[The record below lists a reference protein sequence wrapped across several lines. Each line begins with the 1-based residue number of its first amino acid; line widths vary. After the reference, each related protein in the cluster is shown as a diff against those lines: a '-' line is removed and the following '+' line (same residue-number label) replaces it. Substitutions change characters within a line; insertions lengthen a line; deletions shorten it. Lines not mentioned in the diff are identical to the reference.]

1 MELEVFGRMLSLK
14 WHFRNENKNIHRD
27 MFKPKSKVNP
37 RNKGGATELYFSSLE
52 EELMKVEVPKG
63 KFNNLANRE
72 WEQLHDLKNDRNIEI
87 ISAEKCA
94 AVVVWDREG
103 YAIETDKQIGD
114 EEVYEEVSNDAVPL
128 LKTINAVIA
137 KMRKRSDLERANLHY
152 FTMKDPKFA
161 RFYKIMMAL
170 FYVVWMLWDIWEKDT

>member
-1 MELEVFGRMLSLK
+1 
-14 WHFRNENKNIHRD
+14 

-94 AVVVWDREG
+94 AVVV
-103 YAIETDKQIGD
+103 
-114 EEVYEEVSNDAVPL
+114 
-128 LKTINAVIA
+128 
-137 KMRKRSDLERANLHY
+137 
-152 FTMKDPKFA
+152 
-161 RFYKIMMAL
+161 
-170 FYVVWMLWDIWEKDT
+170 